1 MCGLYVRVWSVRGC
15 LFVMLV
21 LLVFGFFVKDGKWYS
36 VKFFQDYMFVLG
48 LFKRGRKIQFF
59 GNRGNSVLEN
69 DGLRPMTLDM
79 SEVEIISSS
88 DSSTT
93 ISDTNTTTEAT
104 TPKTGDNSD
113 LYVWYIILAAA
124 IYVKSHIPDIFPDI

>member
-1 MCGLYVRVWSVRGC
+1 MFWG
-15 LFVMLV
+15 FV
-21 LLVFGFFVKDGKWYS
+21 
-36 VKFFQDYMFVLG
+36 
-48 LFKRGRKIQFF
+48 KRGRKIQFF
-59 GNRGNSVLEN
+59 ENRGNSVLEN
-69 DGLRPMTLDM
+69 DGLRPVTLDM

-113 LYVWYIILAAA
+113 LYVWHIILVTA
-124 IYVKSHIPDIFPDI
+124 ISVKSHIPDIFPDI

>member
-1 MCGLYVRVWSVRGC
+1 MVFCKIFSGLYVCFGALSSVVGR
-15 LFVMLV
+15 
-21 LLVFGFFVKDGKWYS
+21 YS
-36 VKFFQDYMFVLG
+36 FSRIGGD
-48 LFKRGRKIQFF
+48 
-59 GNRGNSVLEN
+59 SVLEN

-79 SEVEIISSS
+79 SEVEIISFS

-113 LYVWYIILAAA
+113 LYVWYIILVAA
-124 IYVKSHIPDIFPDI
+124 ISVKSHIPDIFPDI

>member
-1 MCGLYVRVWSVRGC
+1 MRVLFCCSGSFGFWVLCQGREVVFCKIFSGLYVCFGALSSVVGR
-15 LFVMLV
+15 
-21 LLVFGFFVKDGKWYS
+21 YS
-36 VKFFQDYMFVLG
+36 FSRIGGD
-48 LFKRGRKIQFF
+48 
-59 GNRGNSVLEN
+59 SVLEN

-79 SEVEIISSS
+79 SEVEIISFS

-113 LYVWYIILAAA
+113 LYVWYIILVAA
-124 IYVKSHIPDIFPDI
+124 ISVKSHIPDIFPNR

>member
-1 MCGLYVRVWSVRGC
+1 M
-15 LFVMLV
+15 
-21 LLVFGFFVKDGKWYS
+21 
-36 VKFFQDYMFVLG
+36 
-48 LFKRGRKIQFF
+48 
-59 GNRGNSVLEN
+59 EN
-69 DGLRPMTLDM
+69 DGLRPVTLDM

-113 LYVWYIILAAA
+113 LYVWYIILVAA
-124 IYVKSHIPDIFPDI
+124 ISVKSHIPDIFLIYKNQKFCCYDFCDVL

>member
-1 MCGLYVRVWSVRGC
+1 MCGLYVRVWSVCGC
-15 LFVMLV
+15 FFVVLV
-21 LLVFGFFVKDGKWYS
+21 LLAFGFFVKDGKWYS
-36 VKFFQDYMFVLG
+36 V
-48 LFKRGRKIQFF
+48 
-59 GNRGNSVLEN
+59 LEN
-69 DGLRPMTLDM
+69 DGLRPVTLDM

-113 LYVWYIILAAA
+113 LYVWYIILVTA
-124 IYVKSHIPDIFPDI
+124 ISVKSHIPDIFPDI

>member
-1 MCGLYVRVWSVRGC
+1 M
-15 LFVMLV
+15 
-21 LLVFGFFVKDGKWYS
+21 
-36 VKFFQDYMFVLG
+36 
-48 LFKRGRKIQFF
+48 
-59 GNRGNSVLEN
+59 EN
-69 DGLRPMTLDM
+69 DGLRPVTLDM

-113 LYVWYIILAAA
+113 LYVWYIILVAA
-124 IYVKSHIPDIFPDI
+124 ISVKSHIPDIFPDIKKIKNFVAMIFAMYYNTDLVSAG

>member
-1 MCGLYVRVWSVRGC
+1 MFWD
-15 LFVMLV
+15 FV
-21 LLVFGFFVKDGKWYS
+21 
-36 VKFFQDYMFVLG
+36 
-48 LFKRGRKIQFF
+48 KRGRKIQFF
-59 GNRGNSVLEN
+59 ENRGNSVFEN
-69 DGLRPMTLDM
+69 GGLRPVTLDM

-93 ISDTNTTTEAT
+93 ISDINTTTEVT

-124 IYVKSHIPDIFPDI
+124 ISVKSHIPVIFPDI

>member
-1 MCGLYVRVWSVRGC
+1 
-15 LFVMLV
+15 LFLD
-21 LLVFGFFVKDGKWYS
+21 F
-36 VKFFQDYMFVLG
+36 
-48 LFKRGRKIQFF
+48 FKRGGKIQFF
-59 GNRGNSVLEN
+59 ENRGNSVLEN
-69 DGLRPMTLDM
+69 DGLRPVTLDM

-113 LYVWYIILAAA
+113 LYVWYIILVAA
-124 IYVKSHIPDIFPDI
+124 ISVKSHIPDIFPDI